1 LTKLKVDFQD
11 TGRGI
16 PQGGFDQREGQIH
29 MNMNCAAI
37 SEAHLVPWRIQEGKG
52 RDTEQS
58 LVPRTGQIHVNE
70 ECPKD
75 TRALCLTRR

>member
-1 LTKLKVDFQD
+1 
-11 TGRGI
+11 
-16 PQGGFDQREGQIH
+16 

-58 LVPRTGQIHVNE
+58 SVRRTGHFVGREDGRSRRERNE
-70 ECPKD
+70 
-75 TRALCLTRR
+75 